1 MLETLESPLDCKEI
15 KAVDPKAN
23 HSWIVIGKTAAE
35 AETSIFWPLDE
46 KNQLIGKDPNAGKD
60 WRREEK
66 GTIQDDMVKGHHWL
80 YGHEFE
86 QALGF
91 DDGQESLVC
100 FTPWGHK
107 ESDMTEVLNLTE
119 HSQNL

>member
-15 KAVDPKAN
+15 KPVDPKAN

-46 KNQLIGKDPNAGKD
+46 KNWLIGKDPDAGKD
-60 WRREEK
+60 WRQEEK

-80 YGHEFE
+80 YGDEFE

-91 DDGQESLVC
+91 DDGQESLMH
-100 FTPWGHK
+100 FSPWGHK